1 MIEAT
6 VRKKRNCSN
15 FERGIL
21 MLDSYRRPFNLLMPE
36 NTDRYRTF
44 IGAFFTIVTLIVVLS
59 YASYKFNDLL
69 NQSDY

>member
-1 MIEAT
+1 MIETKIRRSSA
-6 VRKKRNCSN
+6 CSK
-15 FERGIL
+15 FERGVL
-21 MLDSYRRPFNLLMPE
+21 MLDSYKRPFSLLMPE

-44 IGAFFTIVTLIVVLS
+44 VGAFFTIVTLLVVLS